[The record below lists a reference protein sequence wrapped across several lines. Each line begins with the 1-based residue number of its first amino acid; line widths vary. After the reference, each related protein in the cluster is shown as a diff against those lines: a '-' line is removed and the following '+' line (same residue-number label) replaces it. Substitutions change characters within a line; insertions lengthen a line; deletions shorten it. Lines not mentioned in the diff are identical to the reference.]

1 MQAFMTLK
9 MREIYPVAAEK
20 GWRSLAKRLGALK
33 KSPFGDTFEK
43 VFMLSAAHAVSGLLM
58 LATFVLL
65 ANKLG
70 PRLYG
75 EFTFVDSVLFIAIL
89 CASLGTEYVGNR
101 EVARSSDSRE
111 LVNGV
116 LLLRSVASLAAFAVI
131 VAWTLLFID
140 SPTLR
145 PLMLISA
152 GVLLSVP
159 GIAGWYFLAK
169 HRIRIVAFVTLI
181 REAAFFIPVLLIL
194 DLIEDPERKLLFA
207 GVFYFLS
214 RLIFALVFLVRLLAE
229 NGFCLKVKRAT
240 YSFLFKDSLALLY
253 ASIVSSVTIG
263 MQIYMLKLLGE
274 EFALGVYG
282 ALFKQIFYIQL
293 LSLSFI
299 MVFFPLLSRAWVEDR
314 ARYSRL
320 ASALSELT
328 LVVVLPIAMTGVLYP
343 DYILSLFFTPEYAQG
358 GLALQLLCLS
368 LIPMS
373 YVRVLTT
380 GVLISMDMTS
390 KMYSL
395 VNIAFVGSLFSGLVI
410 FAFQGADAGAAASRL
425 LAECLFAAVSYR
437 VVASKVRVITAGL
450 LWCVIPG
457 AVSMVLVSF
466 IIPKGHELLGMIACY
481 ASFFAVYLI
490 GLFYGRL
497 DEIKDALS
505 ASGRGGS
512 EKASE
517 KILIEREET

>member
-1 MQAFMTLK
+1 MTLK
-9 MREIYPVAAEK
+9 MRDINSGAADK
-20 GWRSLAKRLGALK
+20 GLRGLAQRLGALE

-43 VFMLSAAHAVSGLLM
+43 VFILSASHAVSGLLM
-58 LATFVLL
+58 LSTFVLL

-101 EVARSSDSRE
+101 EVARRSDSRE

-116 LLLRSVASLAAFAVI
+116 LILRTLASLAAFVII
-131 VAWTLLFID
+131 VAWTFLFID

-169 HRIRIVAFVTLI
+169 HRVRIVALVTLI
-181 REAAFFIPVLLIL
+181 REAAFFFPVLLII
-194 DLIEDPERKLLFA
+194 DLIADPERKLLFA
-207 GVFYFLS
+207 GVFFLLS
-214 RLIFALVFLVRLLAE
+214 RLVFALIFLVRLLAE
-229 NGFCLKVKRAT
+229 NGFCLKVKRST
-240 YSFLFKDSLALLY
+240 YNFLFKDSLALLY
-253 ASIVSSVTIG
+253 ASLVSSVTIG
-263 MQIYMLKLLGE
+263 LQIYMLKLLGE
-274 EFALGVYG
+274 EYALGVYG

-314 ARYSRL
+314 PRYSRL

-343 DYILSLFFTPEYAQG
+343 DYILSLFFTAEYAQG
-358 GLALQLLCLS
+358 GLTLQLLCLS

-395 VNIAFVGSLFSGLVI
+395 VNIAFVGSIFSGLII
-410 FAFQGADAGAAASRL
+410 FAFQRADAGAAASRL
-425 LAECLFAAVSYR
+425 LAECLFAIVSYR
-437 VVASKVRVITAGL
+437 AVASKVRVITPGL
-450 LWCVIPG
+450 LWCVFSG
-457 AVSMVLVSF
+457 AVSMVLVRIF
-466 IIPKGHELLGMIACY
+466 IPKGHELIGMIVCY
-481 ASFFAVYLI
+481 VSFFLVYLL

-497 DEIKDALS
+497 DEVKEALS
-505 ASGRGGS
+505 TARRGQG

-517 KILIEREET
+517 QILIEREET

>member
-1 MQAFMTLK
+1 MTLK
-9 MREIYPVAAEK
+9 ISDSPKNGLRESC
-20 GWRSLAKRLGALK
+20 RRLLALK
-33 KSPFGDTFEK
+33 KSPVGDTFEK
-43 VFMLSAAHAVSGLLM
+43 VFILSATHLVSGLLM

-101 EVARSSDSRE
+101 EVARRDESRE

-116 LLLRSVASLAAFAVI
+116 LILRCIASLAVFSLI
-131 VAWTLLFID
+131 VLWTLIFVD

-145 PLMLISA
+145 PLLLISA

-169 HRIRIVAFVTLI
+169 HRVRIVAVVTLI
-181 REAAFFIPVLLIL
+181 REAAFFLPVFFIL
-194 DLIEDPERKLLFA
+194 DLVEDPEKRLLYA
-207 GVFYFLS
+207 AVFYLLS
-214 RLIFALVFLVRLLAE
+214 RFAFSAIFLLKLITE
-229 NGFCLKVKRAT
+229 NGFSIKVKTVT
-240 YSFLFKDSLALLY
+240 YRFLFKDSLALLY
-253 ASIVSSVTIG
+253 ASLVSSVTIG
-263 MQIYMLKLLGE
+263 LQIYMLKLLGE
-274 EFALGVYG
+274 EYALGVYG

-299 MVFFPLLSRAWVEDR
+299 MVFFPLLSKAWVEDR

-328 LVVVLPIAMTGVLYP
+328 LVVVLPIAMSGVLYP
-343 DYILSLFFTPEYAQG
+343 DYILSLFFTADYAQG

-368 LIPMS
+368 LFPMS

-395 VNIAFVGSLFSGLVI
+395 VNIAFVGSIISGVVI
-410 FAFQGADAGAAASRL
+410 FAFKSADAGAAASRL
-425 LAECLFAAVSYR
+425 AAECLFAAVSYR
-437 VVASKVRVITAGL
+437 VVSKKVRVITPGL
-450 LWCVIPG
+450 LWCVLPG
-457 AVSMVLVSF
+457 AAAMVAVR
-466 IIPKGHELLGMIACY
+466 IVIPEGYELFGMISCY
-481 ASFFAVYLI
+481 LAFFAVYLF
-490 GLFYGRL
+490 GLFYARR
-497 DEIKDALS
+497 DEVKEAFS
-505 ASGRGGS
+505 TARGGS
-512 EKASE
+512 ERTGKQ
-517 KILIEREET
+517 ILIGREET